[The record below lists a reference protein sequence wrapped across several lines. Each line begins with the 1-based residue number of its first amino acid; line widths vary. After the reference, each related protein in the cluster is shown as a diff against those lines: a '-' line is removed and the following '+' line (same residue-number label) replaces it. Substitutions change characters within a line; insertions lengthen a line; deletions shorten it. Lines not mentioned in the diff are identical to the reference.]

1 MKVKDVG
8 EFGLIDII
16 KSETIND
23 PSMVVAGI
31 GDDTAVLRHPQGK
44 LLLVT
49 TDMMIENVHFIVK
62 GDNGREIGYRVM
74 AANVSDIASMGG
86 KPTQAVISIGVNPE
100 MDVDFINSVYDGMKA
115 CSCAYGV
122 NIVGGDTVSSP
133 DNLVLNVSL
142 LGVVGEEEYLLRS
155 GAEPGDAVLVTN
167 VLGDSRAGLDIV
179 LGNCSI
185 SPEGEEYLLGRHYYS
200 TPRVKE
206 IAAGVGTGSITA
218 ADDISDGLG
227 SEIHEIADA
236 SGVGAVLWFDALP
249 VSGYTR
255 EVAEKTGNDLTEYS
269 LFGGEDF
276 EVVFTSPADKAD
288 SLAKVIQEAT
298 GTKVSI
304 VGEILER
311 SQGVKLLRNN
321 SLQELEKKGYSH
333 FKD

>member
-16 KSETIND
+16 KANTICD

-31 GDDTAVLRHPQGK
+31 GDDTAVLKHPQDK
-44 LLLVT
+44 LMLAT
-49 TDMMIENVHFIVK
+49 CDMMIETVHFLVK
-62 GDNGREIGYRVM
+62 GDNGRQVGYRVM

-86 KPTQAVISIGVNPE
+86 RPTQAIISIGVNPE
-100 MDVDFINSVYDGMKA
+100 MDVAYIDSVYDGMKA
-115 CSCAYGV
+115 CAFAYGV

-133 DNLVLNVSL
+133 DNLVLNVAL
-142 LGVVGEEEYLLRS
+142 LGWVDQDKYLLRS
-155 GAEPGDAVLVTN
+155 GAKPGDIVMVTN

-185 SPEGEEYLLGRHYYS
+185 SPEGEDYLLGRHYYS
-200 TPRVKE
+200 TPRVE
-206 IAAGVGTGSITA
+206 EMSAGAKTGIITS

-236 SGVGAVLWFDALP
+236 SNVGAILWFDALP
-249 VSGYTR
+249 VSDYTR

-276 EVVFTSPADKAD
+276 EVVMTAPPDKAD
-288 SLAKVIQEAT
+288 SLVQAIETAT
-298 GTKVSI
+298 GTKVTK
-304 VGEILER
+304 VGEIVER
-311 SQGVKLLRNN
+311 SQGVRLLRNN
-321 SLQELEKKGYSH
+321 KLEVLEKRGYSH
-333 FKD
+333 FKE